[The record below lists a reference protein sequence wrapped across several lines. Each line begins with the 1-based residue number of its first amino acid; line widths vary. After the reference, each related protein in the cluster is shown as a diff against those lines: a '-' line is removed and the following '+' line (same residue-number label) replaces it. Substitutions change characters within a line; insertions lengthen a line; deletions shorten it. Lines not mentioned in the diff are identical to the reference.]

1 MSKWAVVTGG
11 SSGIGLE
18 VVKKLLRKNWKV
30 IEMSRR
36 RPELKSENLMFIST
50 DFYKNEEI
58 KEACRKAENISNGN
72 LKVVIHCIGDILIE
86 SSIENFPEEILYK
99 TFQVNFF
106 SAFLLTKYLF
116 KVIAKNKGVFLYVS
130 SVAKDK
136 VYPNI
141 SDYCAAKAALSN
153 FVKSVALE
161 LAPYGGRAISISPA
175 VVDTPLFRK
184 SKYTVE
190 EASKW
195 HKLGRI
201 GKPED
206 IANLVLFLISE
217 KANWITG
224 IDYLIEGG
232 FLL

>member
-18 VVKKLLRKNWKV
+18 VVKKLLREKWKV

-36 RPELKSENLMFIST
+36 RPELKDENLVFIPS

-86 SSIENFPEEILYK
+86 SLIENFPEEILYK
-99 TFQVNFF
+99 TFQINFF
-106 SAFLLTKYLF
+106 SAFLLTKCLF
-116 KVIAKNKGVFLYVS
+116 KVIAKNKGVFVYVS

-224 IDYLIEGG
+224 VDYLIEGG

>member
-18 VVKKLLRKNWKV
+18 IVRKLLNEKWKV

-36 RPELKSENLMFIST
+36 RPELKGKNLFFIPA
-50 DFYKNEEI
+50 DFYKNKEI
-58 KEACRKAENISNGN
+58 KEACHKAKKISDENIR
-72 LKVVIHCIGDILIE
+72 VVIHCVGDILTESLIE
-86 SSIENFPEEILYK
+86 EFPEHILYK

-106 SAFLLTKYLF
+106 SAFLLTKCLF
-116 KVIAKNKGVFLYVS
+116 KVIAKNKGVFVYVS

-175 VVDTPLFRK
+175 VVNTPLFRK

-217 KANWITG
+217 EANWITG
-224 IDYLIEGG
+224 VDYLIEGG

>member
-1 MSKWAVVTGG
+1 MTKWAVVTGG

-18 VVKKLLRKNWKV
+18 IIRRLLADKWKV

-36 RPELKSENLMFIST
+36 HPELQNKDLVFIPT

-58 KEACRKAENISNGN
+58 RESCHKAINISDGDI
-72 LKVVIHCIGDILIE
+72 KVVIHCVGDILIE
-86 SSIENFPEEILYK
+86 SQIKYFPEETLYK

-116 KVIAKNKGVFLYVS
+116 KIIAKNKGIFLYLS

-161 LAPYGGRAISISPA
+161 LAPYGARAVSISPA

-206 IANLVLFLISE
+206 IANLVSFLISE

-224 IDYLIEGG
+224 VDYLIEGG